1 MAINEA
7 LVREVHATVRAY
19 FKGRKKSANKIY
31 DTSAANFADLKMTPA
46 MQKKIAW
53 RNMNAAKAWDNIKP
67 LRESKAF
74 DTGDM
79 LSYGFEVLDQLEV
92 AGNCVE
98 MAAAAA
104 YLVVRDKI
112 GTAWFVGANA
122 PADHAFCLVDDGAD
136 QHPET
141 IGGHKGYSV
150 SSSDG
155 WVIDPWANVCCK
167 MRDYDAQF
175 AAKMRQW
182 SAQGKRVRV
191 FRPSDLA
198 VSILDPADPD
208 YLGNFRVGPLT
219 YIAVGDKLP
228 QSVPR
233 ALYRVLPDADRTV
246 KKSGCCV
253 IL

>member
-1 MAINEA
+1 MAITET

-19 FKGRKKSANKIY
+19 FKGQKKSANKIY
-31 DTSAANFADLKMTPA
+31 DTKATNFADLKMTPA
-46 MQKKIAW
+46 MQKKIDW
-53 RNMNAAKAWDNIKP
+53 RNMNAPKASENIKA

-79 LSYGFEVLDQLEV
+79 LSYGFEALDQLDV

-112 GTAWFVGANA
+112 GTAWFVCVNA
-122 PADHAFCLVDDGAD
+122 PGDHTFCLVDNGAD
-136 QHPET
+136 HRPEA
-141 IGGHKGYSV
+141 IGGYKGYSV

-155 WVIDPWANVCCK
+155 WIIDPWANVCCK

-191 FRPSDLA
+191 YRPTDVA
-198 VSILDPADPD
+198 ISIIDPADPD
-208 YLGNFRVGPLT
+208 FLGNFRVGPLV
-219 YIAVGDKLP
+219 YMPVGDQLP
-228 QSVPR
+228 QGVPR
-233 ALYRVLPDADRTV
+233 ALYKVLPETKRTV
-246 KKSGCCV
+246 KKAGCCV